1 MLAAAEAPAATPDDE
16 VPGEERP
23 VTVATRQA
31 PSRAQVR
38 AAEEARRRELATQR
52 AAAARAAAARTAQQ
66 RLSAQQEAALER
78 LRVAEEASGAAAAR
92 VAALAERQ
100 RDAEA
105 RLEARAR
112 EMAPMLPVLERLA
125 LFPAETMLAVPMPP
139 EQAVRGALVLGGIAR
154 TLQAEAKALRREQEA
169 VMAARARLEA
179 ELPRW
184 RAAQAAQAREAAALD
199 AELRAAEADREAA
212 EDDAAGAARRAAAQ
226 ASRAEGLK
234 SAIAKL
240 EAEQRAAAAQARREA
255 EQAVRQRRTA
265 AAEAARSRQAAL
277 STPAGPGLSDTGS
290 SAQPVAGT
298 LVRGFGDRTDG
309 GPSTGL
315 AYQAA
320 PGARVVAPCGGRVV
334 FAGPFRSF
342 GQLVIIDCGGGFH
355 FVLAGFARIDS
366 AVGRKVEAGAPVG
379 VMPDWDPGAPGR
391 RPSLYVELR
400 RAGQAVNP
408 APFLRARS

>member
-1 MLAAAEAPAATPDDE
+1 
-16 VPGEERP
+16 
-23 VTVATRQA
+23 
-31 PSRAQVR
+31 
-38 AAEEARRRELATQR
+38 
-52 AAAARAAAARTAQQ
+52 
-66 RLSAQQEAALER
+66 
-78 LRVAEEASGAAAAR
+78 
-92 VAALAERQ
+92 
-100 RDAEA
+100 
-105 RLEARAR
+105 
-112 EMAPMLPVLERLA
+112 MLPVLERLA

-154 TLQAEAKALRREQEA
+154 TLQDEARALRREQEA